1 MLGTRCAAAGGV
13 LARNRRLAGTTIVL
27 LPLFL
32 LLRFMLAGDAPR
44 ESPGE

>member
-13 LARNRRLAGTTIVL
+13 LARNRLCTGTTIVP

-32 LLRFMLAGDAPR
+32 LLRFMLPADG